1 MAFLCP
7 LLCSRVLW
15 YHKLSCMGCCI
26 FFGLRWRSPP
36 PLPGV
41 YTIWHND
48 PAAPQDHWGRCRIR
62 TRDFCLRSLARYHW
76 ATTSHYMLWCDE
88 RCCWVW
94 MVSYAVLYTGCC
106 GVMRGAVGC
115 CGIISCAV
123 GCRGCDE
130 RCCWVLWYHE
140 ILCRANWATAANG
153 GRGAVET
160 RTMVYTKY

>member
-36 PLPGV
+36 PSTLSLYNMTQWSCSASGSLREMPDSNPGLLPQKSGALPLSHHITLHVVVWWEMLLGV
-41 YTIWHND
+41 N
-48 PAAPQDHWGRCRIR
+48 
-62 TRDFCLRSLARYHW
+62 
-76 ATTSHYMLWCDE
+76 
-88 RCCWVW
+88 
-94 MVSYAVLYTGCC
+94 
-106 GVMRGAVGC
+106 GVIC
-115 CGIISCAV
+115 CAV
-123 GCRGCDE
+123 YRVSGCDE